1 MALRS
6 RDRFEVVKA
15 VLAMAEEQGGV
26 AISAAADALGID
38 REALLSVLS
47 PLLYMSFRAQ
57 TDDEMIDMTYA
68 FEYDEDSDR
77 LSVEQ
82 AHWLRDMRSTPP
94 SLATSQ
100 RLLLAGLVVRATS
113 TTDDPALEAA
123 LAKLEGLSGD
133 IFVFIA
139 EPIVL
144 ETVRACVEEETPM
157 RFRYAKAGAD
167 AVTERV
173 IEPYKVFQSGWWY
186 VAGKD
191 LGDGEVKYF
200 RVDRMLSAEM
210 TKLPRFTPPADVE
223 VFDRVQVE
231 HLLQRVTVR
240 VPERLRNLLTDDY
253 AVDEVV
259 PLGGGRLE
267 ARVGVL
273 GDEQLDY
280 LLVRLGAEAE
290 WVEPELAAATRRCRT
305 TGARGVRRMTRTTS
319 RPRGADARVHGAERV
334 HQHRHRAD
342 GSDDVDDHD
351 HHARRRPGASWC
363 SRRRRSRRPSRS
375 WATTSPPTYPGVEV
389 AVTSGTANGLVNQVS
404 GGLTGD
410 VFASV
415 GERRRRSARHRRPP
429 RGATARVRHRPTR
442 ADRPSRQPRGS
453 DRHHRPHEPR
463 PRDRALQPRLGMR
476 TSL

>member
-26 AISAAADALGID
+26 AISSAADALGID

-113 TTDDPALEAA
+113 ATDDPALEAA

-200 RVDRMLSAEM
+200 RVDRMLTAEM

-223 VFDRVQVE
+223 VFDRVQVD
-231 HLLQRVTVR
+231 HLLRRVTVR
-240 VPERLRNLLTDDY
+240 VPARLRNLLTDDY
-253 AVDEVV
+253 AVDELV
-259 PLGGGRLE
+259 PLGDGRLE
-267 ARVGVL
+267 ARIGVL
-273 GDEQLDY
+273 GQEQLDY

-290 WVEPELAAATRRCRT
+290 WIEPELAERRAA
-305 TGARGVRRMTRTTS
+305 V
-319 RPRGADARVHGAERV
+319 
-334 HQHRHRAD
+334 
-342 GSDDVDDHD
+342 
-351 HHARRRPGASWC
+351 ARRVLA
-363 SRRRRSRRPSRS
+363 
-375 WATTSPPTYPGVEV
+375 AYE
-389 AVTSGTANGLVNQVS
+389 A
-404 GGLTGD
+404 
-410 VFASV
+410 
-415 GERRRRSARHRRPP
+415 
-429 RGATARVRHRPTR
+429 
-442 ADRPSRQPRGS
+442 
-453 DRHHRPHEPR
+453 
-463 PRDRALQPRLGMR
+463 
-476 TSL
+476 